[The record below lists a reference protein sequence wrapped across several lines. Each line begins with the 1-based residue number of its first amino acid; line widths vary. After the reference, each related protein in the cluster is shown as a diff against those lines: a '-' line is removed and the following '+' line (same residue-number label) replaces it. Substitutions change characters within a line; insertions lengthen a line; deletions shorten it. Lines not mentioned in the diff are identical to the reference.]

1 MPAGLI
7 PAMSIFRALFLV
19 CVVHSVLV
27 SAQRSTRKASPW
39 QTLSGNEP
47 LVIARGG
54 FSGLLPDSSSDAYII
69 AMGTSLPN
77 VVLWCDVQLTKDE
90 VGICFPDL
98 KLNNATDIQR
108 VSPNTSS
115 TYLVNGVSMEGWFT
129 VDYDMDFLQK
139 NVLLFRGI
147 DSRTDKFDGKYQVQA
162 VEDVAALE
170 PSGLW
175 LNVQHNSFFTQHNLS
190 MRSYVLSVSKSL
202 IVDYIS
208 SPEVGFLRS
217 IAARFNKSDTKLVF
231 RFLGAGDTEPS
242 TNQTYGSLLKNL
254 TFIKTFASGILVP
267 KSYIW
272 PVNVAQYLL
281 PHTSVVLDA
290 HKQGL
295 KVYGSDFANDASF
308 SYNYSYNP
316 VSEYLSFVDNGNFS
330 VDGVLS
336 DFPITASAAIGCFAH
351 MDNSSSGQETPK
363 VISHNGASG
372 MFPGCTDLAYSQA
385 ITDGANYIDC
395 PVQMTKDGIPV
406 CLSSINLLDGTDVAQ
421 SAFGSLSVIIPEIQG
436 NPGIF
441 TFNLTWEEIKTLK
454 PVISNPLN
462 EYQLLRNP
470 ANKNAGSFVSLDDF
484 LKLALSKPLSGVLI
498 NIEHAAYLA
507 EKEGLG
513 IIDAV
518 IDVLNKSG
526 YKNETTQ
533 EVIIQSTN
541 KAVLTA
547 FKAQSG
553 YKRMYMVD
561 EDISFI
567 DDSSIKDIKSFAD
580 SVAISKESIFPSE
593 KLFLTGSTK
602 VVPRLKS
609 FNLTVYAYLFRNEF
623 VSQAW
628 DFFADPIVEI
638 NSYVKGGGVDGVIT
652 DFPATAAS
660 YKKTRCLKT
669 LPPYMMPAPPGG
681 LLPLITTQDLPPAE
695 APNPVLTDADVSEPP
710 LPPVSKKGTNDV
722 NPSSG
727 GPTPSKSGGPTPS
740 NANAGKM
747 VGFFFSSLS
756 MFFTSL
762 LLLIIVI

>member
-1 MPAGLI
+1 MPTGLN
-7 PAMSIFRALFLV
+7 PAMSIFRAFFLV
-19 CVVHSVLV
+19 CVLHSVLV

-54 FSGLLPDSSSDAYII
+54 FSGLLPDSSEDAYNF
-69 AMGTSLPN
+69 AMLTSLPN
-77 VVLWCDVQLTKDE
+77 VVLWCDVQLTKDA

-98 KLNNATDIQR
+98 KLNNATDIELA
-108 VSPNTSS
+108 SPNTSS
-115 TYLVNGVSMEGWFT
+115 TYLVNGVSTQGWFT

-139 NVLLFRGI
+139 NILLFRGI
-147 DSRTDKFDGKYQVQA
+147 DSRTPKFDAKYPVLA
-162 VEDVAALE
+162 VEDVASFE

-175 LNVQHNSFFTQHNLS
+175 LNVQHNLFFTQHNLS
-190 MRSYVLSVSKSL
+190 MRSYVLSVSKRV

-217 IAARFNKSDTKLVF
+217 ISARFNSTTTKLVF

-242 TNQTYGSLLKNL
+242 TNKTYSSLLRNL

-272 PVNVAQYLL
+272 PVAGDQYLL
-281 PHTSVVLDA
+281 PHTSLVLDA

-295 KVYGSDFANDASF
+295 KVYASDFANDASF

-316 VSEYLSFVDNGNFS
+316 MSEYLSFVDNGNFS

-336 DFPITASAAIGCFAH
+336 DYPITASAAISCFAH
-351 MDNSSSGQETPK
+351 MENNSSGPATPK

-372 MFPGCTDLAYSQA
+372 MFPGCTDLAYSKA

-395 PVQMTKDGIPV
+395 PVQMTKDGVPV

-454 PVISNPLN
+454 PVISNPSFD
-462 EYQLLRNP
+462 YQLLRNP
-470 ANKNAGSFVSLDDF
+470 ANKNAGSFVSLAHF
-484 LKLALSKPLSGVLI
+484 LTLASSKRLSGVLI

-507 EKEGLG
+507 EKQGLG
-513 IIDAV
+513 ITDAV

-526 YKNETTQ
+526 YKNGTTKN
-533 EVIIQSTN
+533 VIIQSTN

-547 FKAQSG
+547 FKAQSR
-553 YKRMYMVD
+553 YKRMYMID
-561 EDISFI
+561 EDISFV
-567 DDSSIKDIKSFAD
+567 DDSSIKDIQSFAD
-580 SVAISKESIFPSE
+580 SVAISKESIFTSE
-593 KLFLTGSTK
+593 QLFLTGSTK

-628 DFFADPIVEI
+628 DFFSDPTVEI
-638 NSYVKGGGVDGVIT
+638 TSYVQGGGIDGVIT

-660 YKKTRCLKT
+660 YKKSRCVKT
-669 LPPYMMPAPPGG
+669 LPPYMRAAPPGG
-681 LLPLITTQDLPPAE
+681 LLPLITTQVLPPAE

-710 LPPVSKKGTNDV
+710 LPPVSKKGDDDV

-727 GPTPSKSGGPTPS
+727 GPTPSKPGGPTPS
-740 NANAGKM
+740 NAGKM
-747 VGFFFSSLS
+747 AGFFFSSLS
-756 MFFTSL
+756 RFFASL

>member
-1 MPAGLI
+1 
-7 PAMSIFRALFLV
+7 MSIFRALFLV
-19 CVVHSVLV
+19 CVLHSVLV

-54 FSGLLPDSSSDAYII
+54 FSGLFPDSSSDAYNS
-69 AMGTSLPN
+69 AMLTSVPN
-77 VVLWCDVQLTKDE
+77 LVLWCDVQLTKDE

-98 KLNNATDIQR
+98 KLNNATNIEG

-115 TYLVNGVSMEGWFT
+115 TYLVNGVSTEGWFT
-129 VDYDMDFLQK
+129 VDYDMDFLLK
-139 NVLLFRGI
+139 NIICKLKIG
-147 DSRTDKFDGKYQVQA
+147 SRTPKFDGNLYPVLA
-162 VEDVAALE
+162 VEYVAALE

-175 LNVQHNSFFTQHNLS
+175 LNVQHSSFFTQHKLN
-190 MRSYVLSVSKSL
+190 MRSYVLSVSKRV
-202 IVDYIS
+202 IVDHIS

-217 IAARFNKSDTKLVF
+217 IISRFNRSETKLVF

-254 TFIKTFASGILVP
+254 TFVKTFASGILVP

-295 KVYGSDFANDASF
+295 KVYASDFANDASF
-308 SYNYSYNP
+308 SYSYSYNP
-316 VSEYLSFVDNGNFS
+316 TSEYLSFVDNGDFS

-351 MDNSSSGQETPK
+351 LENSSSGQETPK

-395 PVQMTKDGIPV
+395 PVQMTKDGVPV

-441 TFNLTWEEIKTLK
+441 TFNLTWNLCSVPSILK

-470 ANKNAGSFVSLDDF
+470 ANKNAGSFVSLADF
-484 LKLALSKPLSGVLI
+484 LMLASCKPLSGVLI

-507 EKEGLG
+507 EKQGLG
-513 IIDAV
+513 VTGAV

-526 YKNETTQ
+526 YKNQTAQ

-541 KAVLTA
+541 KAVLTT

-561 EDISFI
+561 EDISSI
-567 DDSSIKDIKSFAD
+567 DDSSIEDITSFAD

-593 KLFLTGSTK
+593 QLFLTGSTK
-602 VVPRLKS
+602 VVPRLHT
-609 FNLTVYAYLFRNEF
+609 FNLSVYGYLFRNEF

-638 NSYVKGGGVDGVIT
+638 NSYVAGGGIDGVIT

-660 YKKTRCLKT
+660 YKKSRCLKT
-669 LPPYMMPAPPGG
+669 LPPYMLSAPPGG

-710 LPPVSKKGTNDV
+710 LPPVSKKGDGNV

-740 NANAGKM
+740 NANVGKM
-747 VGFFFSSLS
+747 AGFFFSSLS
-756 MFFTSL
+756 MFFASL